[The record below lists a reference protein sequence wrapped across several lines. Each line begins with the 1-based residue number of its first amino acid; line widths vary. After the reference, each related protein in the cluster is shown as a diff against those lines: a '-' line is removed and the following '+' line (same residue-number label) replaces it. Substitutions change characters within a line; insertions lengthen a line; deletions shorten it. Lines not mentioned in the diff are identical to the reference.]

1 MNSTKYSLRWELLFD
16 LALLTFCA
24 LILSAGLL
32 VLLLRVSLPEQML
45 SIAELNLRNVHSDFV
60 GSKDFDSIQQQP
72 ENLRPA
78 LIESAF
84 KKFIEE
90 RSLEDSFSLSV
101 LSLDEAEQ
109 LNANGIFRQKFRR
122 FLFFVPTLDR
132 LIFDVANSNRVMRF
146 EYSFDPL
153 HSVLSRFKYFIFLAS
168 ILITVGLVFFGYHL
182 LFRKNILIPL
192 KNLSDTANSFL
203 EENWRARCEVHRRDE
218 LGNIGEVLNEM
229 ADKIQEKERKL
240 VLTIQSLQKANEE
253 IEATKNE
260 QLQIEKLASVGRLA
274 AGVAHEVGNPLG
286 AISGYVDILRRA
298 LRSGGPMTEQDIEL
312 CDRIEGETNRISRII
327 RALLQQARPAQDRI
341 RLIELEP
348 VIRQAI
354 ELAQI
359 SSGIRLSFDFEAAAS
374 AYCERDQLLQVV
386 LNLIINAKHAIEAK
400 IEAKTEANFQGEIK
414 VKLASRR
421 LPSIQEMGDFGGASA
436 DVSMLR
442 GLKGSYYWVLSITD
456 NGIGIDSE
464 DQKKLFEPFFSTK
477 EPGKGTGLGLYVAK
491 SIVESFRG
499 AMIVQSAKGYGA
511 SFSVLLPQDL

>member
-1 MNSTKYSLRWELLFD
+1 MTQTKYSLRWELLFD

-45 SIAELNLRNVHSDFV
+45 GTAKLNLKSLQSDFFE
-60 GSKDFDSIQQQP
+60 SDQFND
-72 ENLRPA
+72 
-78 LIESAF
+78 LIKSSDYSNEQISSAF
-84 KKFIEE
+84 KNFVETHQ
-90 RSLEDSFSLSV
+90 LGQAFSLR
-101 LSLDEAEQ
+101 LPEEPLNDLALDGGDFQ
-109 LNANGIFRQKFRR
+109 QKFRN
-122 FLFFVPTLDR
+122 FLIFVPTLDALVYR
-132 LIFDVANSNRVMRF
+132 VSHQDEIFEF
-146 EYSFDPL
+146 EYSFQPI
-153 HSVLSRFKYFIFLAS
+153 HSILSRFKYFIFIAS

-192 KNLSDTANSFL
+192 KNLSDTANAFL
-203 EENWRARCEVHRRDE
+203 EQNWRARCEVHRRDE

-253 IEATKNE
+253 IESTKNE

-298 LRSGGPMTEQDIEL
+298 LRSGSQMTEQDVEL
-312 CDRIEGETNRISRII
+312 CDRIEAETNRISKII

-341 RLIELEP
+341 RLVELEP
-348 VIRQAI
+348 VIRQAL
-354 ELAQI
+354 ELAQLNERI
-359 SSGIRLSFDFEAAAS
+359 QIDFDLAPGAS
-374 AYCERDQLLQVV
+374 AYCERDQLLQVL
-386 LNLIINAKHAIEAK
+386 LNLLINAKHAIEARK
-400 IEAKTEANFQGEIK
+400 DSAFQGEIK
-414 VKLASRR
+414 IKLSSRK
-421 LPSIQEMGDFGGASA
+421 LPSLQDLEGFEGASP

-442 GLKGSYYWVLSITD
+442 ALRGNQYWVLSITD
-456 NGIGIDSE
+456 NGVGIDAE

-491 SIVESFRG
+491 SIIESFRG

-511 SFSVLLPQDL
+511 SFSVLLPQDI